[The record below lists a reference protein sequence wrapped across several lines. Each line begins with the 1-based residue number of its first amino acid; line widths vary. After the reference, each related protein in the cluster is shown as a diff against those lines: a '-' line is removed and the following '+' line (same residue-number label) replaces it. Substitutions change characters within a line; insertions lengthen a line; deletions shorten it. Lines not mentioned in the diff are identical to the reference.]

1 MPNNR
6 EWFLQGQKLGNLFVL
21 WLQARERLKGNIPA
35 QEHLDEIVKE
45 VHLLRLK
52 VQKDG
57 FSRQQLHLLAI
68 QINDLEWK
76 ILQLHRF

>member
-21 WLQARERLKGNIPA
+21 WLQTRERLKGNIPA
-35 QEHLDEIVKE
+35 QEHLDEIVRE

>member
-1 MPNNR
+1 MTNNR

-21 WLQARERLKGNIPA
+21 WLQARERLKENVPA
-35 QEHLDEIVKE
+35 QAHLDETSKE
-45 VHLLRLK
+45 IHLLRRK
-52 VQKDG
+52 VQKDD

>member
-1 MPNNR
+1 MANNR
-6 EWFLQGQKLGNLFVL
+6 EWFLQGQKLGNLFVI
-21 WLQARERLKGNIPA
+21 WLQARERLKGNDPA
-35 QEHLDEIVKE
+35 QAHLDETVKE
-45 VHLLRLK
+45 IHLLRLK
-52 VQKDG
+52 VRRDE